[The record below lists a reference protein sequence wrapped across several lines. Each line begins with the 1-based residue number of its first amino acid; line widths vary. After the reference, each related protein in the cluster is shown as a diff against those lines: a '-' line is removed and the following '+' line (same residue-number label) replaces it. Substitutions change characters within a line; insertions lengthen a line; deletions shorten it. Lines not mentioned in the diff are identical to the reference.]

1 MSNVLKLL
9 QKSKD
14 QDDGDLIID
23 DKQSSDLPFGLE
35 KVVDTVVDTA
45 SGAKKAFTGEDKQI
59 EFENAGEIT
68 DTDMSFSKHWC
79 QILK

>member
-1 MSNVLKLL
+1 MSNALKLL

-35 KVVDTVVDTA
+35 KLLTLLWILL
-45 SGAKKAFTGEDKQI
+45 SEPKKHLLVRI
-59 EFENAGEIT
+59 
-68 DTDMSFSKHWC
+68 SK
-79 QILK
+79 

>member
-1 MSNVLKLL
+1 MSNALKLL

-14 QDDGDLIID
+14 QDDSDLIID

-45 SGAKKAFTGEDKQI
+45 VGAKKAFT
-59 EFENAGEIT
+59 
-68 DTDMSFSKHWC
+68 
-79 QILK
+79 